1 MRKGNSE
8 LCPTFFTCVWFVFL
22 KLKGELTLACVMPH
36 FVTFLPH
43 FVIPDPLCNFWAA
56 SLCNYFAPLG
66 NQKKLPHFVILCLY
80 NTWRVSCG
88 GNSLKTK
95 LQKIMIRKRP
105 HPFMTSSFSPFWY
118 WKYDTL
124 ISLDCVAHFRPNSV
138 RMILKPKGKLY
149 ILNMD
154 LNHLWRH
161 NLVHFGTGNMTLI
174 SLNCVAH
181 FRPNSVRII
190 LRPKG

>member
-1 MRKGNSE
+1 M
-8 LCPTFFTCVWFVFL
+8 CVICFL
-22 KLKGELTLACVMPH
+22 KTKRRTDTGMCYAALCDFFA
-36 FVTFLPH
+36 
-43 FVIPDPLCNFWAA
+43 PLCNFWAA

-138 RMILKPKGKLY
+138 RMILRPKSKLC
-149 ILNMD
+149 ILNID
-154 LNHLWRH
+154 LNHLWRYH
-161 NLVHFGTGNMTLI
+161 LVHFGTGNMTLLHLSI
-174 SLNCVAH
+174 VWL
-181 FRPNSVRII
+181 I
-190 LRPKG
+190 LDQIRWE